1 VDNDTY
7 AFRLRFRLSA
17 SSFIDNHEHS
27 VTLFESNEAE
37 ISLRA
42 VGSESIR
49 RSRDL
54 VVTGRPY
61 DNEAE
66 ARSRGEAWQHTLVR
80 ALASLR
86 VGADFGERG
95 SLGWVNT
102 DLLSRRSGTRI
113 LQDKLGVSVYR
124 EQPTPHF
131 VGVGQPTLSVGK
143 NSNAFIEAV
152 DKASEV
158 SEGLGEPILIAYYL
172 FSASTSEQEIEARFI
187 LLVMAL
193 ETMVD
198 QQDRSALVRGHVD
211 QLCEL
216 TKQNSNL
223 LDEEKTSLL
232 SALRRLK
239 QESIG
244 ESGKRTVG
252 ILGSSIYAGRTPEQ
266 FFSQCYSLRS
276 MWVPDNLSGVFR
288 IFCPIDEVPS
298 SRSRRQ
304 GRGVVSASTGRRER

>member
-1 VDNDTY
+1 VSVYADMGIAVDGLAGVFVPD
-7 AFRLRFRLSA
+7 
-17 SSFIDNHEHS
+17 
-27 VTLFESNEAE
+27 
-37 ISLRA
+37 RA
-42 VGSESIR
+42 
-49 RSRDL
+49 D
-54 VVTGRPY
+54 VVI
-61 DNEAE
+61 
-66 ARSRGEAWQHTLVR
+66 
-80 ALASLR
+80 
-86 VGADFGERG
+86 
-95 SLGWVNT
+95 NT

-216 TKQNSNL
+216 TKKNSNL

-232 SALRRLK
+232 CKRQFHRTYRLK
-239 QESIG
+239 
-244 ESGKRTVG
+244 
-252 ILGSSIYAGRTPEQ
+252 A
-266 FFSQCYSLRS
+266 
-276 MWVPDNLSGVFR
+276 
-288 IFCPIDEVPS
+288 
-298 SRSRRQ
+298 
-304 GRGVVSASTGRRER
+304 A